1 MSDTPKSSG
10 SKETQ
15 NQDGLTYAD
24 AGVDID
30 AGNKLVDAI
39 KPLIKSTHRSGVVGN
54 IGGFGGLFD
63 LKATGLKDPLLVA
76 ANDGVG
82 TKLKLAIET
91 GIHDTVGIDLTAMCV
106 NDLIVQGAEPLFFLD
121 YFACGKLE
129 NGVAENVIKGIAE
142 GCNQAGCALIGGETA
157 EMPGMYA
164 EGEYDLAGFSVGAV
178 ERNELL
184 PNPNLNAGDKIIA
197 LASNG
202 VHSNGF
208 SLVRKIVDHVGLNW
222 NDPAPFANEQTIG
235 EALLTP
241 TRIYVKPIL
250 KALKEVGHIHALAHI
265 TGGGLIENIPRI
277 LSKDLSAEIDLSK
290 ITPPPVFGWLKQ
302 AGNVSETEMIRTF
315 NCGVGMVLI
324 VKPEKADEITNLL
337 NENGETATIIGEIKN
352 ASADSEP
359 FSTINEL
366 VFS

>member
-1 MSDTPKSSG
+1 MSDTPKSS
-10 SKETQ
+10 SSNQ
-15 NQDGLTYAD
+15 NQAETSLTYAD

-30 AGNKLVDAI
+30 AGNQLVDAI
-39 KPLIKSTHRSGVVGN
+39 KPFIKSTHRPGVVGN

-129 NGVAENVIKGIAE
+129 NGVAEAVIKGIAD

-164 EGEYDLAGFSVGAV
+164 TGEYDLAGFSVGAV

-208 SLVRKIVDHVGLNW
+208 SLVRKIIDHAGLNW
-222 NDPAPFANEQTIG
+222 NDKAPFAPEQTVG

-241 TRIYVKPIL
+241 TRIYVKPVL

-277 LSKDLSAEIDLSK
+277 LSKGLSAHIDLSQ
-290 ITPPPVFGWLKQ
+290 ITPPAVFGWLKQ
-302 AGNVSETEMIRTF
+302 AGNVSEAEMIRTF

-324 VKPEKADEITNLL
+324 AKAEKANELITSL
-337 NENGETATIIGEIKN
+337 NDSGETATLIGEITN
-352 ASADSEP
+352 SAENEEQ
-359 FSTINEL
+359 FSTINKL
-366 VFS
+366 VFA